1 MESLDEFNQASAVIE
16 DFTANTLSQIH
27 SEVSR
32 LLHVATLR
40 DLASGHYRHDGLA
53 ALYSE
58 EAVDQALRICH
69 QQLFERIL
77 ESSLESQESELRQCL
92 LCFDARVN
100 EIAARWREHEFYK
113 CFIPS
118 EVPEYLRQL
127 FCSNFGTV
135 LGLLAEEPEPVTHP
149 TNA

>member
-1 MESLDEFNQASAVIE
+1 MDNLDEFNQASAVIK
-16 DFTANTLSQIH
+16 DFTTNTLNKIH

-92 LCFDARVN
+92 LCFDTRVN

-135 LGLLAEEPEPVTHP
+135 LALLAGEPVMHLP
-149 TNA
+149 NA

>member
-1 MESLDEFNQASAVIE
+1 MEGLDEFHQASAVVE
-16 DFTANTLSQIH
+16 DFTANTLSRIS

-40 DLASGHYRHDGLA
+40 DLASGRYRHDGLA

-58 EAVDQALRICH
+58 EAVDQALRLCH
-69 QQLFERIL
+69 EQLFERIL
-77 ESSLESQESELRQCL
+77 ETSLEFQESELRQCL
-92 LCFDARVN
+92 LCFDTRVN
-100 EIAARWREHEFYK
+100 EVAARWREHEFYK

-135 LGLLAEEPEPVTHP
+135 LGVLAEETVTRQP
-149 TNA
+149 AA

>member
-1 MESLDEFNQASAVIE
+1 MEGLDEFHQASAVVE
-16 DFTANTLSQIH
+16 DFTANTLSRIS

-40 DLASGHYRHDGLA
+40 DLASGRYRHDGLA

-58 EAVDQALRICH
+58 EAVDQALRLCH
-69 QQLFERIL
+69 EQLFERIL
-77 ESSLESQESELRQCL
+77 ETSLEFQESELRQCL
-92 LCFDARVN
+92 LCFDTRVN
-100 EIAARWREHEFYK
+100 EVAARWREHEFYK

-135 LGLLAEEPEPVTHP
+135 LGVLAEETVTRRP
-149 TNA
+149 AA

>member
-1 MESLDEFNQASAVIE
+1 MESLDEFHQASAVIE
-16 DFTANTLSQIH
+16 DFTGNTLRHIN

-40 DLASGHYRHDGLA
+40 DLASGRYRHDGLA

-58 EAVDQALRICH
+58 EAVDQALRLCH
-69 QQLFERIL
+69 EQLFERIL
-77 ESSLESQESELRQCL
+77 ESSLEFQESELRQCL
-92 LCFDARVN
+92 LCFETSVN
-100 EIAARWREHEFYK
+100 EIAARWKEHEFYK

-127 FCSNFGTV
+127 FCSNFRTV
-135 LGLLAEEPEPVTHP
+135 LGLLAEETVTRQP
-149 TNA
+149 AA